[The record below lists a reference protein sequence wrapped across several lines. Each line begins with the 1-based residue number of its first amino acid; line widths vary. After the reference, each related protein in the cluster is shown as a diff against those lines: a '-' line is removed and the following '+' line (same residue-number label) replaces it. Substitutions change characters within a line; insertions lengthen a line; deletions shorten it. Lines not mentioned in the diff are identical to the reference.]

1 MIKGLKGEGGSV
13 QTGREEMMETATK
26 FYQELFRRREVDG
39 EVGEEFLGYM
49 EAAVPPGI
57 REELERDWSLEE
69 MGEALRGMKPNKVPG
84 MDGLP
89 AEFYSVVWEGLG
101 PDLLEVFGEVI
112 EEGRMGDSMREGV
125 ISLLHKKGEEE
136 DLRNWRPITL
146 LGVDYK
152 LMARVLAARI
162 IVAPDQTCGV
172 VGRQLFWNLLLVQ
185 DAISCS
191 RDRGLPM
198 MLVGLDQEKAFDRVS
213 HKFLFRVLVRL
224 GFGPRFVKWVRVLYA
239 GVGSRV
245 NLNGHLSAFVL
256 QEAGVRQGCPMSPLL
271 YVLYMEPFAGA
282 GGELV
287 HGPSGPVQGTGG
299 TGRWDRRTAGGRGSV
314 EGYTNA
320 GARKQ
325 GQGSELAVSPP
336 AATGEGGAVSAL
348 PHTEQVLSM

>member
-1 MIKGLKGEGGSV
+1 
-13 QTGREEMMETATK
+13 
-26 FYQELFRRREVDG
+26 
-39 EVGEEFLGYM
+39 M

-84 MDGLP
+84 MDCLP

-125 ISLLHKKGEEE
+125 ILLLHKKGEEE

-172 VGRQLFWNLLLVQ
+172 VGRQLFWNLLLVR
-185 DAISCS
+185 DAISWS

-271 YVLYMEPFAGA
+271 HVLYMEPFAGA
-282 GGELV
+282 VRRETSIRGLV
-287 HGPSGPVQGTGG
+287 LPG
-299 TGRWDRRTAGGRGSV
+299 AGGRVVKLTQYADDTTLLLRDEKSLEKALEV
-314 EGYTNA
+314 AARFSLAA
-320 GARKQ
+320 GAKLNMHKKENWQSRIRKVKGKLGLWQ
-325 GQGSELAVSPP
+325 SRRLSLAGKILVVK
-336 AATGEGGAVSAL
+336 AEVL
-348 PHTEQVLSM
+348 PT